1 MSWIRWWRRLQETS
15 GRNSLSVWSSVPC
28 LQDFAMHSHSTHLSD
43 FSLSVLFFNCIPSY
57 IYLVCISLFLYS
69 EPIQPSTLSCLRL
82 SFVPSNILV
91 AQFLSVYF
99 SLSVHLS
106 SGPVKAALIRQPI
119 FSCFTVLITQF
130 ELAFDGLCACLC
142 YLLGT
147 ISGANTD
154 TLGPKMGL
162 RVAKCHFDFLVVCEA
177 MLWIWVKLRSL
188 GKLFTMNEHQCNV
201 LDKGAQSYLCVCAR
215 YKEEYI
221 NRESLYVNYT
231 AYLPDFLHVGVL

>member
-1 MSWIRWWRRLQETS
+1 MEKATGNIWSRLAV
-15 GRNSLSVWSSVPC
+15 SLGFSSRF
-28 LQDFAMHSHSTHLSD
+28 LTFGS
-43 FSLSVLFFNCIPSY
+43 FPSY
-57 IYLVCISLFLYS
+57 MYLVCISLFLYT
-69 EPIQPSTLSCLRL
+69 EPIQPSTLSRLRL

-91 AQFLSVYF
+91 AQFLSVFF

-130 ELAFDGLCACLC
+130 QLAFDGLCACLC

-147 ISGANTD
+147 ISGTNTD

-188 GKLFTMNEHQCNV
+188 GKMYTMNEHQCNV
-201 LDKGAQSYLCVCAR
+201 LDKGAQSYLCVCVCVS
-215 YKEEYI
+215 EI
-221 NRESLYVNYT
+221 
-231 AYLPDFLHVGVL
+231 